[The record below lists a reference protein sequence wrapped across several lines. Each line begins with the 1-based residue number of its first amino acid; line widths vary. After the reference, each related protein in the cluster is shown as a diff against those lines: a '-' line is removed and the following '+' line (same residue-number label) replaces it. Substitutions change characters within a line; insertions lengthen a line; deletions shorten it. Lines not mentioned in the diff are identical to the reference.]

1 MFKFRGTFFLPDIYK
16 PEILEQV
23 EDFSVRDDDV
33 FIVTYPKSG
42 TTWMQNIMALVF
54 LEGDVKP
61 LENVVISQKVPWLEV
76 QLNVIQAMPSP
87 RQISSHLPY
96 HLMPK
101 EIRDKSSKVIY
112 VMRNPKDTLVSF
124 YYFYNMVKCLD
135 TPKDFQDFLEKFIN
149 GQVFIGSWFEHVRG
163 WQENSHPN
171 MLWLTYEE
179 MKKNYIRVRT
189 QDLAVSDCACL
200 QDLPAV
206 VWKICKFV
214 GKHLTEEQVLEV
226 VKHSSFKAMK
236 ANPSVNK
243 EDLDSVFDL
252 TKGKFM
258 RKGKVGDWKNHFTV
272 AQNEWF
278 DTV

>member
-1 MFKFRGTFFLPDIYK
+1 MFKFRGVFFMPEIYK

-33 FIVTYPKSG
+33 FVVTYPKSG
-42 TTWMQNIMALVF
+42 TTWMQNIIALMYM
-54 LEGDVKP
+54 EGDVKQF
-61 LENVVISQKVPWLEV
+61 ENIVIAQKVPWLEV
-76 QLNVIQAMPSP
+76 QLNVIQARPSP
-87 RQISSHLPY
+87 RQICSHLPY

-101 EIRDKSSKVIY
+101 EFRDKRSKVIY

-124 YYFYNMVKCLD
+124 YYFYNMVKHLD
-135 TPKDFQDFLEKFIN
+135 TPKDFQDFLENFIN

-163 WQENSHPN
+163 WQENNHPN

-179 MKKNYIRVRT
+179 MKK
-189 QDLAVSDCACL
+189 
-200 QDLPAV
+200 DLPAV
-206 VWKICKFV
+206 VRRISKFV
-214 GKHLTEEQVLEV
+214 GKHLTEEQLLAV

-236 ANPSVNK
+236 ASPTVNK
-243 EDLDSVFDL
+243 ENLDSVFDL

-272 AQNEWF
+272 AQSEWF
-278 DTV
+278 DTIYHERMARLDLDFTWDMPQ

>member
-1 MFKFRGTFFLPDIYK
+1 SLKEGERLQGRVTLFL
-16 PEILEQV
+16 
-23 EDFSVRDDDV
+23 
-33 FIVTYPKSG
+33 FI
-42 TTWMQNIMALVF
+42 F
-54 LEGDVKP
+54 E
-61 LENVVISQKVPWLEV
+61 SQ
-76 QLNVIQAMPSP
+76 
-87 RQISSHLPY
+87 
-96 HLMPK
+96 
-101 EIRDKSSKVIY
+101 VIY

-124 YYFYNMVKCLD
+124 YYFHNMVKCLD

-163 WQENSHPN
+163 WQENNHPN

-179 MKKNYIRVRT
+179 MKK
-189 QDLAVSDCACL
+189 
-200 QDLPAV
+200 DLPAV

-272 AQNEWF
+272 AQNECLFGDFWF
-278 DTV
+278 ILNKKMAAEPPGR